1 LSSKDGNSGA
11 SRLVPALAITLSL
24 ILPQGLVFADSTS
37 NTTIDAT
44 KQLLRQAAGD
54 TTPLDSKL
62 INTPDPSLTKITKE
76 QAIEKVKSL
85 FPVLKNTQSQ
95 LSSIELG
102 VNNSYPAP
110 RNQMVWTMNWSY
122 TEKNVTYGFTSSV
135 DAITGDLIQG
145 YVHNFYQEDEFYPP
159 KLNREEAINKAKQVI
174 VKAVSS
180 IELSD
185 LHLNYTGSR
194 FDDSLFGPMKYG
206 FTFDVYK
213 NGIPADAQ
221 YIRLSISSNGDLLD
235 FSRPSDHFHYPS
247 ATPKITLEEAKKKQD
262 EKLNVQLKYVPVFG
276 SNKVNNWILA
286 WGLDR
291 NTALNSIDANSGR
304 SLDNEG
310 NIISDQGITYTSM
323 DKGKTIFQPRQ
334 SSIELTGEE
343 AANIVKKMLKV
354 PDDRT
359 LITQSVRNDYW
370 NKDRKVWSLTWQ
382 SPDQMRLGAFPDRTT
397 AEVDVLTGEI
407 INYYYQEFPTIGL
420 GVAAPVTN
428 KKDATAQLSEE
439 ALKNKA
445 IDWIQLLYNDA
456 STNLK
461 LVNHNSIH
469 STKNEKEF
477 TYSFER
483 FYNDIVVEGNAASLV
498 LDNEGNVISYNSN
511 HYNLSKMPKNPK
523 IKITKEK
530 AQETYSSL
538 VQQQLQY
545 KNFGNQ
551 IVNGTYSEPDIR
563 LVYTTEFKD
572 KQKNNTVLDAIT
584 GKWTKVYEDM
594 SENQEDLGQVSD
606 IKGHW
611 AEKQLK
617 TLLTY
622 NLLDIKDGKVKPN
635 EVLTQGQ
642 WLAIMAK
649 AVNPYY
655 QNYGSSINSEPQEIS
670 GISADQEGY
679 AIASFALER
688 QWISDKEILNLNEFL
703 TREKLAV
710 QLSSIMKYNKIA
722 KFMEKDDAIAKLR
735 DVSQIKHRGEVALVM
750 KLGLLK
756 PTNGR
761 FNGKDTVTRAEAAAV
776 IMRMVELQGKID
788 SKLTD
793 R

>member
-1 LSSKDGNSGA
+1 
-11 SRLVPALAITLSL
+11 
-24 ILPQGLVFADSTS
+24 
-37 NTTIDAT
+37 
-44 KQLLRQAAGD
+44 
-54 TTPLDSKL
+54 
-62 INTPDPSLTKITKE
+62 
-76 QAIEKVKSL
+76 
-85 FPVLKNTQSQ
+85 
-95 LSSIELG
+95 
-102 VNNSYPAP
+102 
-110 RNQMVWTMNWSY
+110 
-122 TEKNVTYGFTSSV
+122 
-135 DAITGDLIQG
+135 
-145 YVHNFYQEDEFYPP
+145 
-159 KLNREEAINKAKQVI
+159 
-174 VKAVSS
+174 
-180 IELSD
+180 
-185 LHLNYTGSR
+185 
-194 FDDSLFGPMKYG
+194 
-206 FTFDVYK
+206 
-213 NGIPADAQ
+213 
-221 YIRLSISSNGDLLD
+221 
-235 FSRPSDHFHYPS
+235 
-247 ATPKITLEEAKKKQD
+247 
-262 EKLNVQLKYVPVFG
+262 
-276 SNKVNNWILA
+276 
-286 WGLDR
+286 
-291 NTALNSIDANSGR
+291 
-304 SLDNEG
+304 
-310 NIISDQGITYTSM
+310 
-323 DKGKTIFQPRQ
+323 
-334 SSIELTGEE
+334 
-343 AANIVKKMLKV
+343 MLKV

-545 KNFGNQ
+545 KNFGSQ

>member
-1 LSSKDGNSGA
+1 MSSKDGNSGA
-11 SRLVPALAITLSL
+11 KRLVPALAITLSL
-24 ILPQGLVFADSTS
+24 ILPQGLVLAESTS
-37 NTTIDAT
+37 NTNIDTT
-44 KQLLRQAAGD
+44 KQLLKQVAGD

-62 INTPDPSLTKITKE
+62 INTPDPSLAKITQE
-76 QAIEKVKSL
+76 EAIEKVKSL
-85 FPVLKNTQSQ
+85 FPVLKNTKSQ

-122 TEKNVTYGFTSSV
+122 SEKNVTYGFSSSV

-145 YVHNFYQEDEFYPP
+145 YIHNIYQNDEFYPP
-159 KLNREEAINKAKQVI
+159 KLNREEALNKAKQLI

-180 IELSD
+180 IKLDD
-185 LHLNYTGSR
+185 LHLNHTGSN

-213 NGIPADAQ
+213 NGVPSDVQ
-221 YIRLSISSNGDLLD
+221 YIRISISSNGDLLD
-235 FSRPSDHFHYPS
+235 FSRPSDHFYYPS
-247 ATPKITLEEAKKKQD
+247 ATPKITLEEAKKKQ
-262 EKLNVQLKYVPVFG
+262 EGKLNVQLKYVPVFG
-276 SNKVNNWILA
+276 SNKVNNWVLA

-310 NIISDQGITYTSM
+310 NIISDQGITYASI
-323 DKGKTIFQPRQ
+323 DKGKTTFQPRK
-334 SSIELTGEE
+334 SSVELTGEE

-359 LITQSVRNDYW
+359 LMTQSVRNDYW

-382 SPDQMRLGAFPDRTT
+382 SPDQTSLGALPDRTT

-420 GVAAPVTN
+420 GVVAPDMN
-428 KKDATAQLSEE
+428 KKDVTAQLSEE

-445 IDWIQLLYNDA
+445 IEWIQLLYNDA

-461 LVNHNSIH
+461 LVNRNSIH

-498 LDNEGNVISYNSN
+498 LDDQGNVISYNSN
-511 HYNLSKMPKNPK
+511 HYNLSKMPKNPQ
-523 IKITKEK
+523 IKISKEK
-530 AQETYSSL
+530 AQEIYSSL

-545 KNFGNQ
+545 KNFGSQ

-584 GKWTKVYEDM
+584 GQWTKVYEEL
-594 SENQEDLGQVSD
+594 SVNQEDLTQVDD

-611 AEKQLK
+611 AEKQLQI
-617 TLLTY
+617 LLAY

-642 WLAIMAK
+642 WLSIIAK

-655 QNYGSSINSEPQEIS
+655 QNYGSIINNQSQEIA
-670 GISADQEGY
+670 GISPEHEYY
-679 AIASFALER
+679 ALASFALER
-688 QWISDKEILNLNEFL
+688 QWISDKEVLNLNEAL

-710 QLSSIMKYNKIA
+710 QLSSILKYNKMA
-722 KFMEKDDAIAKLR
+722 KFMEKDAAIATLR

-750 KLGLLK
+750 KLGLLQ

-761 FNGKDTVTRAEAAAV
+761 FNGKDKVTRAEAAAV

-793 R
+793 

>member
-1 LSSKDGNSGA
+1 MSSKDGNSGVK
-11 SRLVPALAITLSL
+11 RLVPALAITLSL
-24 ILPQGLVFADSTS
+24 ILPQGLVLADSTS
-37 NTTIDAT
+37 NTNIDTT
-44 KQLLRQAAGD
+44 KQLLKQVSGD
-54 TTPLDSKL
+54 TTSLDSKL
-62 INTPDPSLTKITKE
+62 INTPDPSLVKITQE
-76 QAIEKVKSL
+76 EAIEKVKSL
-85 FPVLKNTQSQ
+85 FPVLKNTKSQ

-122 TEKNVTYGFTSSV
+122 SEKNVTYGFSSSV

-145 YVHNFYQEDEFYPP
+145 YIHNIYQNDEFYPP
-159 KLNREEAINKAKQVI
+159 KLNREEALNKAKQLI

-180 IELSD
+180 IELDD
-185 LHLNYTGSR
+185 LHLNHTGSN

-213 NGIPADAQ
+213 NGVPSDVQ

-235 FSRPSDHFHYPS
+235 FSRPSDHFYYPS
-247 ATPKITLEEAKKKQD
+247 ATPKITLEEAKKKQ
-262 EKLNVQLKYVPVFG
+262 EGKLNVQLKYVPVFG
-276 SNKVNNWILA
+276 SNKVNNWVLA

-310 NIISDQGITYTSM
+310 NVISDQGITYASI
-323 DKGKTIFQPRQ
+323 DKGKTIFQPRK
-334 SSIELTGEE
+334 SSVELTGEE
-343 AANIVKKMLKV
+343 AANIVKKILKV

-359 LITQSVRNDYW
+359 LMTQSVRNDYW

-382 SPDQMRLGAFPDRTT
+382 SPDQTSLGALPDRTT

-420 GVAAPVTN
+420 GVAAPDMN
-428 KKDATAQLSEE
+428 KKDVTVQLSEE

-445 IDWIQLLYNDA
+445 IEWIQLLYNDA

-461 LVNHNSIH
+461 LVNRNSIH

-498 LDNEGNVISYNSN
+498 LDDQGNVVSYNSN
-511 HYNLSKMPKNPK
+511 HYNLSKMPKNPQ
-523 IKITKEK
+523 IKISKEK
-530 AQETYSSL
+530 AQEIYSSL

-545 KNFGNQ
+545 KNFGSQ

-584 GKWTKVYEDM
+584 GQWTKVYEEL
-594 SENQEDLGQVSD
+594 SVNQENLTQVDD

-617 TLLTY
+617 ILLAY

-642 WLAIMAK
+642 WLSIIAK

-655 QNYGSSINSEPQEIS
+655 QSYGSIINNQSQEIA
-670 GISADQEGY
+670 GISPEHEYY
-679 AIASFALER
+679 ALASFALER
-688 QWISDKEILNLNEFL
+688 QWISDKEVLHLNEAL

-710 QLSSIMKYNKIA
+710 QLASILKYNKIA
-722 KFMEKDDAIAKLR
+722 KFMEKDAAIAKLR
-735 DVSQIKHRGEVALVM
+735 DVSQINHRGEVALVM

-761 FNGKDTVTRAEAAAV
+761 FNGKDKVTRAEAAAV

>member
-1 LSSKDGNSGA
+1 MSSKDGNSGA
-11 SRLVPALAITLSL
+11 KRLVPALAITLSL
-24 ILPQGLVFADSTS
+24 ILPQGLVLADSTS
-37 NTTIDAT
+37 NTNIDTT
-44 KQLLRQAAGD
+44 KQLLKQVSGD

-62 INTPDPSLTKITKE
+62 INTPDPSLVKITQE
-76 QAIEKVKSL
+76 EAIEKVKSL
-85 FPVLKNTQSQ
+85 FPVLKNTKSQ

-122 TEKNVTYGFTSSV
+122 SEKNVTYGFSSSV

-145 YVHNFYQEDEFYPP
+145 YIHNIYQNDEFYPP
-159 KLNREEAINKAKQVI
+159 KLNREEALNKAKQLI

-180 IELSD
+180 IELDD
-185 LHLNYTGSR
+185 LHLNHTGSN

-213 NGIPADAQ
+213 NGVPSDVQ

-235 FSRPSDHFHYPS
+235 FSRPSDHFYYPS

-262 EKLNVQLKYVPVFG
+262 GKLNVQLKYVPVFG
-276 SNKVNNWILA
+276 SNKVNNWVLA

-310 NIISDQGITYTSM
+310 NVVSDQGITYASI
-323 DKGKTIFQPRQ
+323 DKGKTIFQPRK
-334 SSIELTGEE
+334 SSVELTGEE
-343 AANIVKKMLKV
+343 AANIVKKILKV

-359 LITQSVRNDYW
+359 LMTQSVRNDYW

-382 SPDQMRLGAFPDRTT
+382 SPDQTSLGALPDRTT

-420 GVAAPVTN
+420 GVAAPDMN
-428 KKDATAQLSEE
+428 KKDVTVQLSEE

-445 IDWIQLLYNDA
+445 IEWIQLLYNDA

-461 LVNHNSIH
+461 LVNRNSIH

-483 FYNDIVVEGNAASLV
+483 FYSDIVVEGNAASLV
-498 LDNEGNVISYNSN
+498 LDDQGNVVSYNSN
-511 HYNLSKMPKNPK
+511 HYNLSKMPKNPQ
-523 IKITKEK
+523 IKISKEK
-530 AQETYSSL
+530 AQEIYSSL

-545 KNFGNQ
+545 KNFGSQ

-584 GKWTKVYEDM
+584 GQWTKVYEEL
-594 SENQEDLGQVSD
+594 SVNQEDLTQVDD

-617 TLLTY
+617 ILLAY

-642 WLAIMAK
+642 WLSIIAK

-655 QNYGSSINSEPQEIS
+655 QSYGSIINNQSQEIA
-670 GISADQEGY
+670 GISPEHEYY
-679 AIASFALER
+679 ALASFALER
-688 QWISDKEILNLNEFL
+688 QWISDKEVLHLNEAL

-710 QLSSIMKYNKIA
+710 QLSSILKYNKIA
-722 KFMEKDDAIAKLR
+722 KFMEKDAAIAKLR
-735 DVSQIKHRGEVALVM
+735 DVSQINHRGEVALVM

-761 FNGKDTVTRAEAAAV
+761 FNGKDKVTRAEAAAV

>member
-1 LSSKDGNSGA
+1 MSSKDGNSGA
-11 SRLVPALAITLSL
+11 KRLVPALAITLSL
-24 ILPQGLVFADSTS
+24 ILPQGLVLADFTS
-37 NTTIDAT
+37 NTTIDET
-44 KQLLRQAAGD
+44 KQLLKEAAGD
-54 TTPLDSKL
+54 NTPLHKL
-62 INTPDPSLTKITKE
+62 TNTPDPSLVKVSQE
-76 QAIEKVKSL
+76 EAIEKVKSL
-85 FPVLKNTQSQ
+85 FPVLKNSKSQ

-122 TEKNVTYGFTSSV
+122 SEKNVTYGFSSSV

-145 YVHNFYQEDEFYPP
+145 YIHNIYQNDEFYPP
-159 KLNREEAINKAKQVI
+159 KLNREEALKKAKQLI

-180 IELSD
+180 IELDD
-185 LHLNYTGSR
+185 LHLNHTGSS

-213 NGIPADAQ
+213 NGVPSDAQ
-221 YIRLSISSNGDLLD
+221 YIRISISSNGDLLD
-235 FSRPSDHFHYPS
+235 FSRPSDHFYYPS
-247 ATPKITLEEAKKKQD
+247 ATPKITLEEVKKKQE

-276 SNKVNNWILA
+276 SNKVNNWVLA

-291 NTALNSIDANSGR
+291 NTALISIDANSGR

-310 NIISDQGITYTSM
+310 NFISDQGITYASI
-323 DKGKTIFQPRQ
+323 DQGKTIFQPRK
-334 SSIELTGEE
+334 SSVELTGEE
-343 AANIVKKMLKV
+343 AANIVKKILKV

-359 LITQSVRNDYW
+359 LMTQSVRNDYW

-382 SPDQMRLGAFPDRTT
+382 SPDQTSLGALPDRTT

-420 GVAAPVTN
+420 GVVAPDMN
-428 KKDATAQLSEE
+428 KKDVTAKLSEE

-445 IDWIQLLYNDA
+445 IEWIQLLYNDA

-461 LVNHNSIH
+461 LVNRNSTH

-498 LDNEGNVISYNSN
+498 LDDQGNVISYNSN
-511 HYNLSKMPKNPK
+511 HYNLSKMPKDPK
-523 IKITKEK
+523 IKISKEK
-530 AQETYSSL
+530 AQEIYASL

-545 KNFGNQ
+545 KNFGSQ

-584 GKWTKVYEDM
+584 GQWTKVYEEL
-594 SENQEDLGQVSD
+594 SVNQEDLTQVSD

-617 TLLTY
+617 ILLAY
-622 NLLDIKDGKVKPN
+622 NLLDIKEGMVQPN

-642 WLAIMAK
+642 WLSIIAK

-655 QNYGSSINSEPQEIS
+655 QSYGSIINNQNQDIA
-670 GISADQEGY
+670 GISPEHEYY
-679 AIASFALER
+679 ALASFALER
-688 QWISDKEILNLNEFL
+688 QWISDKEVLNLNEAL

-710 QLSSIMKYNKIA
+710 QLASILKYNKIA
-722 KFMEKDDAIAKLR
+722 KFMENDTTVAKLR
-735 DVSQIKHRGEVALVM
+735 DISQIKHRGEVALVM

-756 PTNGR
+756 PTNER
-761 FNGKDTVTRAEAAAV
+761 FNGKAKVTRAEAAAV

>member
-1 LSSKDGNSGA
+1 MSSKDGNSGA
-11 SRLVPALAITLSL
+11 KRLVPALAITLSL
-24 ILPQGLVFADSTS
+24 ILPQGLVLADSTS
-37 NTTIDAT
+37 NTNIDTT
-44 KQLLRQAAGD
+44 KQLLKQVSGD

-62 INTPDPSLTKITKE
+62 INTSDPSLVKITQE
-76 QAIEKVKSL
+76 EAIEKVKSL
-85 FPVLKNTQSQ
+85 FPVLKNTKSQ

-122 TEKNVTYGFTSSV
+122 SEKNVTYGFSSSV

-145 YVHNFYQEDEFYPP
+145 YIHNIYQNDEFYPP
-159 KLNREEAINKAKQVI
+159 KLNREEALNKAKQLI

-180 IELSD
+180 IELDD
-185 LHLNYTGSR
+185 LHLNHTGSN

-213 NGIPADAQ
+213 NGVPSDVQ

-235 FSRPSDHFHYPS
+235 FSRPSDHFYYPS
-247 ATPKITLEEAKKKQD
+247 ATPKITLEEAKKKQNG
-262 EKLNVQLKYVPVFG
+262 KLNVQLKYVPVFG
-276 SNKVNNWILA
+276 SNKVNNWVLA

-310 NIISDQGITYTSM
+310 NVVSDQGITYASI
-323 DKGKTIFQPRQ
+323 DKGKTIFQPRK
-334 SSIELTGEE
+334 SSVELTGEE
-343 AANIVKKMLKV
+343 AANIVKKILKV

-359 LITQSVRNDYW
+359 LMTQSVRNDYW

-382 SPDQMRLGAFPDRTT
+382 SPDQTSLGALPDRTT

-420 GVAAPVTN
+420 GVAAPDMN
-428 KKDATAQLSEE
+428 KKDVTVQLSEE

-445 IDWIQLLYNDA
+445 IEWIQLLYNDA

-461 LVNHNSIH
+461 LVNRNSIH

-498 LDNEGNVISYNSN
+498 LDDQGNVVSYNSN
-511 HYNLSKMPKNPK
+511 HYNLSKMPKNPQ
-523 IKITKEK
+523 IKISKEK
-530 AQETYSSL
+530 AQEIYSSL

-545 KNFGNQ
+545 KNFGSQ

-584 GKWTKVYEDM
+584 GQWTKVYEEL
-594 SENQEDLGQVSD
+594 SVNHEDLTQVDD

-617 TLLTY
+617 ILLAY

-642 WLAIMAK
+642 WLSIIAK

-655 QNYGSSINSEPQEIS
+655 QSYGSIINNQSQEIA
-670 GISADQEGY
+670 GISPEHEYY
-679 AIASFALER
+679 ALASFALER
-688 QWISDKEILNLNEFL
+688 QWISDKEVLHLNEAL

-710 QLSSIMKYNKIA
+710 QLSSILKYNKIA
-722 KFMEKDDAIAKLR
+722 KFMEKDAAIAKLR
-735 DVSQIKHRGEVALVM
+735 DVSQINHRGEVALVM

-761 FNGKDTVTRAEAAAV
+761 FNGKDKVTRAEAAAV

>member
-1 LSSKDGNSGA
+1 M
-11 SRLVPALAITLSL
+11 
-24 ILPQGLVFADSTS
+24 PQGLVLADSSSNTA

-44 KQLLRQAAGD
+44 KQLLKEVAGD
-54 TTPLDSKL
+54 STPLDSKL
-62 INTPDPSLTKITKE
+62 INTPDPSLVKVTQE
-76 QAIEKVKSL
+76 EAVEKVKSL

-122 TEKNVTYGFTSSV
+122 SQKNVTYGFSTSV

-145 YVHNFYQEDEFYPP
+145 YIHNIYQDDEFYPP
-159 KLNREEAINKAKQVI
+159 KLDREEALKKAKQFI
-174 VKAVSS
+174 VKAVPS
-180 IELSD
+180 IELND
-185 LHLNYTGSR
+185 LHLNQTGSN

-213 NGIPADAQ
+213 NGIPTDAQ
-221 YIRLSISSNGDLLD
+221 YIRLSLSSNGDLLE
-235 FSRPSDHFHYPS
+235 FSRPSDHFYYPS
-247 ATPKITLEEAKKKQD
+247 ASPKISLEEAKKKQ
-262 EKLNVQLKYVPVFG
+262 EGKLNVQLKYVPVFG
-276 SNKVNNWILA
+276 SNKINNWILA

-291 NTALNSIDANSGR
+291 NTALNSIDATSGR

-310 NIISDQGITYTSM
+310 AVISDQGITYTSL
-323 DKGKTIFQPRQ
+323 DKGKTVFQPRQ
-334 SSIELTGEE
+334 SSVELTGEE
-343 AANIVKKMLKV
+343 AANIVEKMLRV
-354 PDDRT
+354 PEDRT
-359 LITQSVRNDYW
+359 LITQSILNDYW

-382 SPDQMRLGAFPDRTT
+382 SPDQTSLGALPDRTT

-420 GVAAPVTN
+420 GVAALDSN
-428 KKDATAQLSEE
+428 KKDTTAQLSEE

-445 IDWIQLLYNDA
+445 MDWIQLLYNDA

-461 LVNHNSIH
+461 LVNRNSLH
-469 STKNEKEF
+469 LTKNEKEF

-498 LDNEGNVISYNSN
+498 LDSEGNVISYNAN
-511 HYNLSKMPKNPK
+511 RYNLSKMSKTPK

-530 AQETYSSL
+530 AQEIYSSL

-545 KNFGNQ
+545 KNFGSQ

-584 GKWTKVYEDM
+584 GQWTKVYEDL
-594 SENQEDLGQVSD
+594 SEHQEDLTQVSD

-617 TLLTY
+617 VLLSY
-622 NLLDIKDGKVKPN
+622 NLLDIKDGKVQPN

-642 WLAIMAK
+642 WLSIIAK

-655 QNYGSSINSEPQEIS
+655 QSYGSSINNQDQEIAGVS
-670 GISADQEGY
+670 PEHESY
-679 AIASFALER
+679 ALASFALER
-688 QWISDKEILNLNEFL
+688 QWISDKEVLKLNEAL
-703 TREKLAV
+703 TREQLAV
-710 QLSSIMKYNKIA
+710 QLSSILKYNKIA
-722 KFMEKDDAIAKLR
+722 KFMEKDATVAQLR

-761 FNGKDTVTRAEAAAV
+761 FNGKDKVTRAEAAAV